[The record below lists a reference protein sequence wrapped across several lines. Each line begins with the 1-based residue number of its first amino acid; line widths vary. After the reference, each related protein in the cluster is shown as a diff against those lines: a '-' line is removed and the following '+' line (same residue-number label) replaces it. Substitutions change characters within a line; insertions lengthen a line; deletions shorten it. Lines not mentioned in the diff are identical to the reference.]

1 MDMFCYQCEQ
11 AARGTGCTVQ
21 GVCGKDAET
30 AALQDLLVHA
40 ATGIGWWADI
50 AAGGHRADGSVG
62 VFLVRALF
70 STVTNVDFDPS
81 RLEDLIREAATLK
94 VRVREMAVGAG
105 GRLPAQIPDPAAWEP
120 ENTRAGLLAQ
130 AATVGLMASPTKNP
144 DLRSLEHLLLFGLKG
159 VSAYADHAHLLGKE
173 SSEIHTF
180 LYKALAALAEGN
192 RSADDLAALVME
204 CGKTN
209 IVTMELLSQA
219 HREKFGTPEPT
230 QVFLGTKRGPAII
243 VSGHDLLDL
252 KELLEQTEGTG
263 VNVYTHGEML
273 PAHAYPG
280 LKKYPHLAGNYG
292 TAWQNQIRE
301 FAAVPAAIL
310 MTTNCIQRPSQAYKD
325 RIFTTG
331 LVAWPA
337 VEHIPDRRGGG
348 HKDFSR
354 VIAKAR
360 ELGGFEETQGKTIT
374 VGFAHE
380 AVLGAAATIIGA
392 VKSGRIRRF
401 FLIGGCDGA
410 KPGRSYFTQFAEL
423 VPDDCI
429 ILTLACGKYRF
440 NTMDAGTVEGLPR
453 LLDVGQCNDAYSAV
467 RIAQALADAF
477 GCGINDLPL
486 SVILSWYEQKAVAV
500 LLSLLSQGVKDI
512 RLGPS
517 LPAFVTPGVLKV
529 LVDKFGI
536 RPIATPEEDI
546 KDCLRKK
553 AC

>member
-1 MDMFCYQCEQ
+1 MFCYQCEQ
-11 AARGTGCTVQ
+11 AAKGTGCTVQ

-50 AAGGHRADGSVG
+50 AARAHRADDSVG
-62 VFLVRALF
+62 AFLVRALF

-94 VRVREMAVGAG
+94 ARVREMALGTRGA
-105 GRLPAQIPDPAAWEP
+105 LPAQVPDPAEWEP
-120 ENTRAGLLAQ
+120 ENTKAGLLAQ
-130 AATVGLMASPTKNP
+130 AAKVGLMANPAKNP

-159 VSAYADHAHLLGKE
+159 VSAYADHAHLLGKK
-173 SSEIHTF
+173 SSEIPIF

-204 CGKTN
+204 CGRIN
-209 IVTMELLSQA
+209 IATMELLSQA

-230 QVFLGTKRGPAII
+230 QVFLGTKKGPAII

-252 KELLEQTEGTG
+252 KELLEQTEDTG

-273 PAHAYPG
+273 PAHGYPG
-280 LKKYPHLAGNYG
+280 LKRHPHLAGNYG
-292 TAWQNQIRE
+292 TAWQNQARE
-301 FAAVPAAIL
+301 FAAAPAAIL
-310 MTTNCIQRPSQAYKD
+310 MTTNCIQRPAQAYKD

-331 LVAWPA
+331 LVAWPG
-337 VEHIPDRRGGG
+337 VEQIPDRRGGG

-360 ELGGFEETQGKTIT
+360 ELGGFEETGGKTIT

-380 AVLGAAATIIGA
+380 AVLGVAASIIAA
-392 VKSGRIRRF
+392 VKIGRIRHF

-410 KPGRSYFTQFAEL
+410 KPGRNYFTQFAEL
-423 VPDDCI
+423 VPNDCV

-500 LLSLLSQGVKDI
+500 LLSLLFLGVKDI

-536 RPIATPEEDI
+536 RPIETPEKDI
-546 KDCLRKK
+546 EECLKKK
-553 AC
+553 AR